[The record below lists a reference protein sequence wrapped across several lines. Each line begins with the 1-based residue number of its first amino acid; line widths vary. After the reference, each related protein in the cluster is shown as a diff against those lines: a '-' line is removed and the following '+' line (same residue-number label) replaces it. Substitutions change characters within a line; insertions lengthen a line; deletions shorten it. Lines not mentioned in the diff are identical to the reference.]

1 MKQDKERLRKERQ
14 RQRKLDVASM
24 ALQWAMEA
32 IAEYGARCVRFSHGV
47 HQLSVH
53 STHTRRTD
61 DACVCVCVWWSSES
75 TARSMNEALAQAEKH
90 ASRSEPLAA
99 LMAEA
104 KAAHEQA
111 RAAAAE

>member
-1 MKQDKERLRKERQ
+1 
-14 RQRKLDVASM
+14 M
-24 ALQWAMEA
+24 ARGVCALTH
-32 IAEYGARCVRFSHGV
+32 GAFQLAFTAHYTHGV
-47 HQLSVH
+47 LMM
-53 STHTRRTD
+53 R
-61 DACVCVCVWWSSES
+61 VCVCVWWSSES

>member
-1 MKQDKERLRKERQ
+1 M
-14 RQRKLDVASM
+14 
-24 ALQWAMEA
+24 
-32 IAEYGARCVRFSHGV
+32 VR
-47 HQLSVH
+47 
-53 STHTRRTD
+53 
-61 DACVCVCVWWSSES
+61 VCVWWSSES

>member
-1 MKQDKERLRKERQ
+1 
-14 RQRKLDVASM
+14 V

-32 IAEYGARCVRFSHGV
+32 IAEHGARCVRSHTGAF
-47 HQLSVH
+47 QLAF
-53 STHTRRTD
+53 TAHTDGERVR
-61 DACVCVCVWWSSES
+61 VWWSSES
-75 TARSMNEALAQAEKH
+75 TARSMNEALALAEKH

-111 RAAAAE
+111 RAAGAE